1 MLLEAI
7 KAGNPVATKDHI
19 DEGADL
25 HYQDDNNWTPL
36 HFAAERGNAE
46 CCKVLLRYGCANGI
60 LTSKSESAI
69 DLALRGGHIVAAAV
83 LSPSGCI
90 YKCPQ
95 CTKHL
100 TFISAIN
107 AHVIV
112 KHKPEYGDDAVR
124 EEMLENLEANPTQR
138 DEDTAE
144 AFVRK
149 SRDRE
154 LAAEQGGGG
163 WLDCFPVVAAVTAPA
178 ETNKGTGEGESSK
191 SAVVV
196 AAPGTVPPAPT
207 PLG

>member
-1 MLLEAI
+1 MTHEKLEANCPRRR
-7 KAGNPVATKDHI
+7 ASAPAVSFS
-19 DEGADL
+19 L
-25 HYQDDNNWTPL
+25 YL
-36 HFAAERGNAE
+36 
-46 CCKVLLRYGCANGI
+46 C
-60 LTSKSESAI
+60 LTSAPAS
-69 DLALRGGHIVAAAV
+69 
-83 LSPSGCI
+83 LSL
-90 YKCPQ
+90 KKNQ
-95 CTKHL
+95 HL
-100 TFISAIN
+100 TFIRAIN

-112 KHKPEYGDDAVR
+112 KHKPEYGDDTVR

-178 ETNKGTGEGESSK
+178 ETNKGTGEEESSK